1 MELCTDDSTRSR
13 LVWNYSMKFRRV
25 NSLQE
30 DKMKFDQS
38 HEGPTLDSVMHIMLA
53 SVFVVITLV
62 AAWPGLETIIV

>member
-1 MELCTDDSTRSR
+1 
-13 LVWNYSMKFRRV
+13 MKFRRV